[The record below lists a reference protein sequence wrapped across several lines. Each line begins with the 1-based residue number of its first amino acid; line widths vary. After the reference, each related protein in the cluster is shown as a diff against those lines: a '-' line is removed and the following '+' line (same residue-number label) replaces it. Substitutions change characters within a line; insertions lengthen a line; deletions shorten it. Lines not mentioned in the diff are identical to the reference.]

1 MGDCVGSGTN
11 LTWGTGGGE
20 GKKVAVTGQWKSSFS
35 KGGNMG
41 CFHVEK
47 ASGGEKE
54 KGTAHL
60 GWEEV

>member
-1 MGDCVGSGTN
+1 MGDRVGSGTN

-20 GKKVAVTGQWKSSFS
+20 GKEVAVTREWKSSFF
-35 KGGNMG
+35 KGGNTG
-41 CFHVEK
+41 CFHV
-47 ASGGEKE
+47 ADAPGGEKE